1 MKGYSLFLFLLL
13 VSSAANSQVLVLAFS
28 ALTSSAD
35 SKLNKKLTGEWIVVK
50 AEIDGKDVFS
60 QFETVRLNFPKCKGK
75 DYKADNCAPVEV
87 TGDDNTD
94 YFMGLFGDDPK
105 INIVSR
111 KEINKAAKSE
121 DSEYE
126 KVKYEV
132 ITTKNSEFEY
142 SFKYKKGT
150 MYIAT
155 VGEDGSE
162 SFQLARPPKE
172 KKNK

>member
-1 MKGYSLFLFLLL
+1 
-13 VSSAANSQVLVLAFS
+13 
-28 ALTSSAD
+28 
-35 SKLNKKLTGEWIVVK
+35 
-50 AEIDGKDVFS
+50 
-60 QFETVRLNFPKCKGK
+60 
-75 DYKADNCAPVEV
+75 V

-94 YFMGLFGDDPK
+94 YFKGLFGDDPK

-111 KEINKAAKSE
+111 KEINKAAKAE

-150 MYIAT
+150 MYITT
-155 VGEDGSE
+155 VGEAGSE
-162 SFQLARPPKE
+162 AFQLVRPPKE
-172 KKNK
+172 KKIK